1 MELKLTKAGVLK
13 WLLLGVATLLL
24 QALARGLWQ
33 AWLAPALHYAARW
46 ALDLASLGF
55 SGYKNSV
62 YQSVATD
69 NPAQTD
75 IQILNWVLWIYFML
89 LFWWGARILEGNADL
104 QRQSRQTLKELSGAP
119 ATADPEITID
129 KLRARVAVNLRS
141 LRRTQVFDYAFVIFI
156 GLFCVSSVL
165 SYVRLSDVSLADA
178 HYHYVLRAV
187 SPYLAPG
194 EHVLVESDF
203 TQINNREDYVRLL
216 SRLEAQCKAH
226 ARTVPKFD
234 PW

>member
-1 MELKLTKAGVLK
+1 VLKGVLATVGTI
-13 WLLLGVATLLL
+13 LLG
-24 QALARGLWQ
+24 ALGSGLWQ
-33 AWLAPALHYAARW
+33 SLLAPALHYAARW

-55 SGYKNSV
+55 SGCKNSV
-62 YQSVATD
+62 YQTVATD

-75 IQILNWVLWIYFML
+75 VLILNWVLWIYFML

-104 QRQSRQTLKELSGAP
+104 RRRSLQTLKELSGAA

-129 KLRARVAVNLRS
+129 KLRAQVAVNLRT
-141 LRRTQVFDYAFVIFI
+141 LHRTQLFNYAYVIFI
-156 GLFCVSSVL
+156 LLFCASSVL
-165 SYVRLSDVSLADA
+165 SYVRLSYVSSADA

-194 EHVLVESDF
+194 EQALVESDF

-216 SRLEAQCKAH
+216 SKLEAQCKAH
-226 ARTVPKFD
+226 GRTVPKFD